1 MNFKRINALE
11 AKALIAEQNPEHPVQ
26 IIDIRDDAAFA
37 AGHIP
42 SAVHIHNSNVQEFI
56 QAADMDAPLIVC
68 CYHGNM
74 SQSAAAYFAE
84 QGFDEAYSL
93 DGGFEG
99 WQAVSGD

>member
-1 MNFKRINALE
+1 MNFKRINAVE
-11 AKALIAEQNPEHPVQ
+11 AKTLIAEQSPERPVQ
-26 IIDIRDDAAFA
+26 IIDIRDDASFE

-42 SAVHIHNSNVQEFI
+42 TARHIHNSNVQEFI
-56 QAADMDAPLIVC
+56 NEADLDAPLIVC

-84 QGFDEAYSL
+84 QGFEDAYSL
-93 DGGFEG
+93 DGGYEG